1 MNRTVDERNSI
12 DRVVSASRSNEFYK
26 MQSNYD
32 CDCRDALDQAR
43 TNLDAVINFVIAQ
56 GEDISRQ
63 DVATVL
69 IMLRDVIPQRE

>member
-1 MNRTVDERNSI
+1 MNQTVDERNSI

-32 CDCRDALDQAR
+32 CDCRDALDRAR
-43 TNLDAVINFVIAQ
+43 ANLEAVINFVIAQ

>member
-1 MNRTVDERNSI
+1 
-12 DRVVSASRSNEFYK
+12 

>member
-1 MNRTVDERNSI
+1 VNRTVDERNSI

>member
-1 MNRTVDERNSI
+1 VNQTVDERNSI

>member
-1 MNRTVDERNSI
+1 MNQTVDERNSI